1 MENEEIE
8 APYRIIGLSEIGPL
22 VLGKWSQ
29 IYVGSKCIGRLGDL
43 SFKPSKYDYIPDTQ
57 LKIQMVEPFLLSI
70 QKPIY
75 AIQSVKFV
83 RIYST
88 ETISYTCIND
98 ADDTS
103 RITGSNYVTYSTTRI
118 ALSLMLGRGPSA
130 TNPSNPNGGTTSS
143 PKHGYASRSH
153 TPRDESLLPY

>member
-29 IYVGSKCIGRLGDL
+29 IYVDSKCIGRPGDL
-43 SFKPSKYDYIPDTQ
+43 SFMPSKYDYIPDTQ

-70 QKPIY
+70 QKPIS

-83 RIYST
+83 RIYSA
-88 ETISYTCIND
+88 ETISFSCINHQD
-98 ADDTS
+98 NTS
-103 RITGSNYVTYSTTRI
+103 GITGSDYVDI
-118 ALSLMLGRGPSA
+118 FDC
-130 TNPSNPNGGTTSS
+130 TNRTILNDWSWAFNHKPVV
-143 PKHGYASRSH
+143 PKWWHHIVPKTWLR
-153 TPRDESLLPY
+153 EQ

>member
-8 APYRIIGLSEIGPL
+8 APYRIISLSEIGSL

-57 LKIQMVEPFLLSI
+57 LKIQMIEPFLLSI

-103 RITGSNYVTYSTTRI
+103 RITGSNYVDIFDY
-118 ALSLMLGRGPSA
+118 
-130 TNPSNPNGGTTSS
+130 TNRTILNAWSWAFSHEPVE
-143 PKHGYASRSH
+143 PKWWHHIVPKTWLR
-153 TPRDESLLPY
+153 

>member
-8 APYRIIGLSEIGPL
+8 APSRTINLSEIGPL

-29 IYVGSKCIGRLGDL
+29 IYVGSKCIGRPGDL

-83 RIYST
+83 HIYST
-88 ETISYTCIND
+88 ETISYTRINH

-103 RITGSNYVTYSTTRI
+103 RTVSYTHLTLPTI
-118 ALSLMLGRGPSA
+118 
-130 TNPSNPNGGTTSS
+130 
-143 PKHGYASRSH
+143 
-153 TPRDESLLPY
+153 LLV

>member
-8 APYRIIGLSEIGPL
+8 APYRIISLSEIGPL

-70 QKPIY
+70 QNPIY

-103 RITGSNYVTYSTTRI
+103 RITGSARVVLMVYAGERYGFSAVYANKFYGLYCGNRFWILKRNGSTI
-118 ALSLMLGRGPSA
+118 
-130 TNPSNPNGGTTSS
+130 
-143 PKHGYASRSH
+143 
-153 TPRDESLLPY
+153 